1 MLRLRNPLAGGHVKL
16 RKGRTAFMVGRASPG
31 LRHDVKYSDA
41 SGNRVVL
48 THRSGSFLEGSEW

>member
-1 MLRLRNPLAGGHVKL
+1 MNPLAGGHVEFS
-16 RKGRTAFMVGRASPG
+16 KGRTAFMVGRASPR

-48 THRSGSFLEGSEW
+48 THRCGSFLEGSEW